1 MTGFVCRVCNR
12 FIPSEEDTQVHCRT
26 LTHYNNYCNVVRA
39 KVSINFTSE
48 EKLIYVQTKYT
59 KSNFICYK
67 TDSFWSSI
75 RLKTDNLY

>member
-48 EKLIYVQTKYT
+48 EKLIYVQ
-59 KSNFICYK
+59 
-67 TDSFWSSI
+67 SSI
-75 RLKTDNLY
+75 QSPILSVTRLIHFGLVLD